1 MTAFYGL
8 RTLDNRKISGF
19 FLVVFASKHRLCDT
33 TKAKLVRCTPETF
46 KDWEHPSSLPFV
58 PKRRCLQY

>member
-8 RTLDNRKISGF
+8 RTLDNRKISGI

-46 KDWEHPSSLPFV
+46 KD
-58 PKRRCLQY
+58 

>member
-8 RTLDNRKISGF
+8 QTLDNRKISEI
-19 FLVVFASKHRLCDT
+19 FLVVFARKHRLCDT

-46 KDWEHPSSLPFV
+46 KDLGLS
-58 PKRRCLQY
+58 